1 MSSSALITPYG
12 EARLLTLSVITE
24 AHLGLAKAD
33 CVLSLAN
40 AIELLKLGLVNALKT
55 NVSAAS
61 IPEYGI
67 IWL

>member
-1 MSSSALITPYG
+1 VSPSVLIALYG
-12 EARLLTLSVITE
+12 EACLLTLSVITE

-40 AIELLKLGLVNALKT
+40 AIELLELGLVNALKMK
-55 NVSAAS
+55 VSAAS

>member
-1 MSSSALITPYG
+1 
-12 EARLLTLSVITE
+12 
-24 AHLGLAKAD
+24 LAKAD

-40 AIELLKLGLVNALKT
+40 AIELLKLGLVNALKM